1 MATYEEALKKCVE
14 HYMERGYTE
23 AQAMEYVA
31 RSEAE
36 VFRVYNIII
45 EENLYMSQVDWK
57 RCQNTTLRC
66 IWMAIPQWRF
76 YRQHTA
82 RFMRITAREQ
92 IFQK

>member
-1 MATYEEALKKCVE
+1 MSAHRYAMATYEEALKKCVE

-45 EENLYMSQVDWK
+45 EEEK
-57 RCQNTTLRC
+57 RMPYPPTPERGRALWN
-66 IWMAIPQWRF
+66 I
-76 YRQHTA
+76 
-82 RFMRITAREQ
+82 
-92 IFQK
+92 